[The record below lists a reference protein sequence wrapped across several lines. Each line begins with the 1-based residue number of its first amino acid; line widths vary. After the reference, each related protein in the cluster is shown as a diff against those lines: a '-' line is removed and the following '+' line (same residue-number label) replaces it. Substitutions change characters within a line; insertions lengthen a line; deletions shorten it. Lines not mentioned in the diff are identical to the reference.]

1 MHSSGPRTDV
11 TCIDIEALDVSD
23 EIVSLHQMEDKP
35 KLDNKV
41 TYHQCF
47 STIQTTLAM

>member
-1 MHSSGPRTDV
+1 MHPSGPRMGV
-11 TCIDIEALDVSD
+11 TCIDIEALDVSN
-23 EIVSLHQMEDKP
+23 EIVSLHWTEDKP

-41 TYHQCF
+41 TYHWCF